1 MQGITWLNDPHS
13 FLHDLWN
20 GGIHGLQSVQ
30 INRLHLHLM
39 EILVGMFHFTQ
50 AELDVEEL
58 A

>member
-1 MQGITWLNDPHS
+1 
-13 FLHDLWN
+13 
-20 GGIHGLQSVQ
+20 VQ